1 MKNKVLIIIAI
12 LGIVLG
18 TVYNIWRFNL
28 ISQELNISFMKALF
42 MFMR

>member
-18 TVYNIWRFNL
+18 TIYNIWRFNL
-28 ISQELNISFMKALF
+28 ISQELNISFMKAMF